1 MGPPSEMLWN
11 GPTPALIACVI
22 PRAVANAV
30 VNPTALRN
38 ARSRWGSE
46 KCRSY
51 SPMAPPGYPERRRA
65 MISPWICL
73 ASGTRIVSISFA

>member
-1 MGPPSEMLWN
+1 MWRPPSEMLWN

-38 ARSRWGSE
+38 ARSRRGSE
-46 KCRSY
+46 KWR
-51 SPMAPPGYPERRRA
+51 
-65 MISPWICL
+65 W
-73 ASGTRIVSISFA
+73 